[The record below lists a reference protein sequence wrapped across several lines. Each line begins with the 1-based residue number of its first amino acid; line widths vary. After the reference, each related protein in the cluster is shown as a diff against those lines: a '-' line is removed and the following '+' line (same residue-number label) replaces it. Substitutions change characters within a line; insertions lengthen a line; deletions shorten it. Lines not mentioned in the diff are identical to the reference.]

1 MDTQRLKEIFDKNGA
16 FAIVV
21 GQAYTLDEMAS
32 ALSIYLTLTSNN
44 KNVSIISTK
53 QPLVEVSN
61 LVGIDQVKPNFESST
76 GDLIVSFPYQNDEIG
91 KVSYTLESGLLNI
104 IVKPKNEPLSFG
116 EKDVIFKRSNE
127 TPETVITVGVKRIS
141 ELQSFFDVQSL
152 KDTVIVN
159 IDRAGSNE
167 GFGDIVIIGQG
178 ASSVSEQVASLM
190 MSLNYE
196 IDADIA
202 QNLMSG
208 IINATNNFQS
218 PRTSSLAFEMAGT
231 LLRGGARREA
241 SGMSNPAP
249 QIQQQQP
256 RMNQGVPPVRSS
268 QLPPLSTMQPQN
280 RLPRN
285 PGQSVAQPLATPQ
298 QPRPQSISEFPKEQR
313 LDDTPIDRPD
323 APPDWLAPK
332 IFKGS
337 TTVE

>member
-21 GQAYTLDEMAS
+21 GQNYSVDEMGS
-32 ALSIYLTLTSNN
+32 ALSIYLTLESIN
-44 KNVSIISTK
+44 KNVSIISAK

-61 LVGIDQVKPNFESST
+61 LVGIDQVKPNFESKS

-116 EKDVIFKRSNE
+116 EKDVIFKRSSE
-127 TPETVITVGVKRIS
+127 TPEVLITVGVKRIS
-141 ELQSFFDVQSL
+141 ELQAFFDVQSL

-159 IDRAGSNE
+159 IDKVGNNE
-167 GFGDIVIIGQG
+167 GFGDVVIVNHSS
-178 ASSVSEQVASLM
+178 SSVSEQVASLI
-190 MSLNYE
+190 MSLDYQM
-196 IDADIA
+196 DPDVA

-208 IINATNNFQS
+208 VIAATGNFQS
-218 PRTSSLAFEMAGT
+218 PKTSSLAFEMAGV
-231 LLRGGARREA
+231 LLRNGARREVA
-241 SGMSNPAP
+241 RPQREPARTP
-249 QIQQQQP
+249 AQFGYP
-256 RMNQGVPPVRSS
+256 LNRPNQGSASR
-268 QLPPLSTMQPQN
+268 QQIPQN
-280 RLPRN
+280 RMSRN
-285 PGQSVAQPLATPQ
+285 PGQVSQP
-298 QPRPQSISEFPKEQR
+298 ISEFPKEQK
-313 LDDTPIDRPD
+313 LDDQPLDRPDD